1 MAECSRQ
8 LKMGFCQDFLSD
20 DEAVTA
26 VIRPFHSNPP
36 QGRQMSV
43 IGSGC

>member
-26 VIRPFHSNPP
+26 VIRP
-36 QGRQMSV
+36 
-43 IGSGC
+43 